1 MSVLRVAPGMGT
13 VRDAH
18 VLVTGASSGIGAA
31 LAEELAIRGAH
42 VALLARRRRE
52 LEEVAARCH
61 VHGVDAHV
69 VVADLGD
76 AEQAATGGAAAWARL
91 GHVDVLVNNAG
102 RPLRRSATRLSP
114 VDVAD
119 TMQVNFLGAVA
130 VTLALL
136 PRMLERGSGRIV
148 NVGSVAGR
156 VAAPR
161 EAAYVASKF
170 ALAGWSDTLAVD
182 LAGSGVAVHHVSPG
196 VIDTPLWDVPGQEP
210 PSFTGRRVPAS
221 KVARAIIDAVE
232 QGRYETFVPRSLAP
246 VVALRGLMGEA
257 YLKLTAR
264 FDRRRG
270 GPAPGAAAR

>member
-1 MSVLRVAPGMGT
+1 MSARRLAPGMGT
-13 VRDAH
+13 VRGAR

-31 LAEELAIRGAH
+31 LAEELASRGAH

-52 LEEVAARCH
+52 LEEVAQRCRAR
-61 VHGVDAHV
+61 GVDAHV
-69 VVADLGD
+69 VVADLSES
-76 AEQAATGGAAAWARL
+76 EQAARGAEAAWEAL
-91 GHVDVLVNNAG
+91 GHLDVVVNNAG
-102 RPLRRSATRLSP
+102 RPLRRSAVRLSP
-114 VDVAD
+114 ADVAG

-136 PRMLERGSGRIV
+136 PRMIERGSGRIV

-196 VIDTPLWDVPGQEP
+196 VIDTPLWDAEGQEP
-210 PSFTGRRVPAS
+210 PSFTGRRVPAAQ
-221 KVARAIIDAVE
+221 VARAIIAAVE

-246 VVALRGLMGEA
+246 VVALRGVMGEA

-270 GPAPGAAAR
+270 GPAPGAAGR